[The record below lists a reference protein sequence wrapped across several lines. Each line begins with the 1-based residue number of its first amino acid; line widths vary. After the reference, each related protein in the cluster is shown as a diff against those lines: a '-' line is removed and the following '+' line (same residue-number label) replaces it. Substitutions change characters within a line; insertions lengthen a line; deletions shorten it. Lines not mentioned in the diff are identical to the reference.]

1 MITGQ
6 GQITAGVEPKTQITR
21 LDKMKEM
28 WNEGYMGQFEY
39 TKKANRNY
47 GFYEGGDKQWDA
59 RDIAILD
66 RKKRIHLSLNIVFP
80 IINLLT
86 GYERQNR
93 MDIKCFPKKGGLL
106 PVANLLTE
114 LCKHVE
120 DRSFAVYDRSA
131 MFFDGII
138 STKGF
143 INLEISYADDPLN
156 GEIVVDTDDPY
167 DICEDP
173 NNKKYDLNF
182 GKYVIRSY
190 WGDKEEIALLYPKYK
205 KDIDDLKYDDLDS
218 RDREAPP
225 GSDKAPDKFKA
236 RVRETWWKH
245 YEKATF
251 LIDTVQHDF
260 RRVDKSKIDLL
271 KIILEKDRRRA
282 EQEGRSPIFAVRES
296 VIPVLNCTTTM
307 GDIELEH
314 VERPF
319 GEMSKFPI
327 IRFVPYFFKG
337 NCLGVVDNLI
347 DPQKEKNKRRSQSLN
362 LLNSSVN
369 SGFFNHATEGADP
382 DELEMQASEPAPVIN
397 YKSVM
402 PKRIE
407 PSQLSVGHVKLEE
420 LAELDATKITSVN
433 MNMLARGAASESG
446 IKDRQRINQG
456 LIGSEIIFDNMR
468 YTHKIYSETMVD
480 LIRFGNTFSTAEM
493 MAIAS
498 EAKLEQ
504 NVDQLLDAIR
514 SRKIGKYGIEVL
526 ASPTNPTVRFANF
539 EMLLDMAKI
548 YGEIIPPD
556 IVIEA
561 SDLSRKEE
569 IIERLRQRAREQAR
583 LAQMQA
589 RQNAQTGQKRTP
601 PQEVQPQQREKRM
614 LQYR

>member
-1 MITGQ
+1 MN
-6 GQITAGVEPKTQITR
+6 ETQTVR
-21 LDKMKEM
+21 LDKLKQM
-28 WNEGYMGQFEY
+28 WEEGYKGQFDY
-39 TKKANRNY
+39 IQKANRNY

-59 RDIAILD
+59 RDIAILNK
-66 RKKRIHLSLNIVFP
+66 KKRIHLSLNIIFP

-86 GYERQNR
+86 GYERQNK
-93 MDIKCFPKKGGLL
+93 MDIRCFPKKGGLT
-106 PVANLLTE
+106 PVADLLTE

-120 DRSFAVYDRSA
+120 DQSYAIYDRSA

-143 INLEISYADDPLN
+143 ISLDIRYSDDPLN
-156 GEIVVDTDDPY
+156 GEIVVEVEDPF

-173 NNKKYDLNF
+173 NNKRYDMNF
-182 GKYVIRSY
+182 GKYVIKSY

-205 KDIDDLKYDDLDS
+205 KEIDNLKYDDLDS
-218 RDREAPP
+218 RDREALP
-225 GSDKAPDKFKA
+225 GSEKAPDRFKV
-236 RVRETWWKH
+236 RLRETWWKH

-251 LIDTVQHDF
+251 LIDTANHDF

-282 EQEGRSPIFAVRES
+282 EQEGRNPIFAVRES

-319 GEMSKFPI
+319 GEMDKFPI
-327 IRFVPYFFKG
+327 IRFVPYFIKG

-369 SGFFNHATEGADP
+369 SGFFNHETEGADP
-382 DELEMQASEPAPVIN
+382 MELEMQASEPSPVIN

-402 PKRIE
+402 PTKIE
-407 PSQLSVGHVKLEE
+407 PSQLSIGHVKLEE
-420 LAELDATKITSVN
+420 LAELDATKISSVN

-446 IKDRQRINQG
+446 VKDRQRINQG

-498 EAKLEQ
+498 ESKLEG
-504 NVDQLLDAIR
+504 NVDQLLEAIR

-526 ASPTNPTVRFANF
+526 ASPTNPTIRFANF
-539 EMLLDMAKI
+539 ETLLEMARI
-548 YGEIIPPD
+548 YGELIPPD

-561 SDLSRKEE
+561 SDIPKKDE
-569 IIERLRQRAREQAR
+569 IIERMRQRAQQQAQ
-583 LAQMQA
+583 LAQQLA
-589 RQNAQTGQKRTP
+589 RQQANQQRQA
-601 PQEVQPQQREKRM
+601 QPQQGTQSQPQLARRELIKR
-614 LQYR
+614 